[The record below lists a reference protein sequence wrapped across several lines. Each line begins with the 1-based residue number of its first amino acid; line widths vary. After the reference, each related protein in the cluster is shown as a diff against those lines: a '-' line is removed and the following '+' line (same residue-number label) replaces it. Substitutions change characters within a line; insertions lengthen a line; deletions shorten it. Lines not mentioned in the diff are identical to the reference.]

1 MSKAE
6 ALGYVSSFVVE
17 HHFTGFGQI
26 SATLNSIDVGRRA
39 HQDVAARYRRDHLAL
54 AQPVLL
60 AEQIATMDLLS
71 GGRIDFGIGQGYRH
85 NEFAGFCIPME
96 EADQRF
102 DECLEVMLK
111 AWTSDRPWSHRGK
124 YFQFDNVVV
133 EPPTAQKPHPPL
145 WMGAG
150 RPQSIKKVAELGY
163 NLLLDQFASIE
174 QIGERIALFKAEVE
188 ARGRRFDPTQVAVT
202 RSVNVVKTAAE
213 RQKALETRMAAR
225 ERVHNLAQR
234 PDGQN
239 NSTIMTYAHTL
250 EAAEAGALYG
260 TPDEI
265 AVKLQRLRDLGPSTC
280 CSTARAGSRPCA
292 ASPRRCGPRSPG
304 SPAPLGIGEDGVAM
318 DRSDARATNAYWG
331 RDGIERTILDAL
343 AAAGKNTDTL
353 TVDDLAPADQFHSGG
368 KGATERLAR
377 MAQLRRVCGSS
388 TSAAGWAGPR
398 GPWRPS
404 TAVGSPWWI
413 SRNRT

>member
-1 MSKAE
+1 MRFGIFGSAQARRGVPDVDSGAGFKDFVEYNVQAE
-6 ALGYVSSFVVE
+6 ALGYQSSFVVE

-26 SATLNSIDVGRRA
+26 SATLNLLTWVG
-39 HQDVAARYRRDHLAL
+39 ARTRTLRLGTAVITLPWHN
-54 AQPVLL
+54 PVLL
-60 AEQIATMDLLS
+60 AEQVATMDLLS

-124 YFQFDNVVV
+124 YWQFDNVVV

-150 RPQSIKKVAELGY
+150 RPQSIKKVAALGY
-163 NLLLDQFASIE
+163 NLLLDQFAPIE
-174 QIGERIALFKAEVE
+174 QIGDRIALYKAEVE
-188 ARGRRFDPTQVAVT
+188 ALGRRFDPMTVAVT
-202 RSVNVVKTAAE
+202 RSVHVAMTAAE

-225 ERVHNLAQR
+225 ERVHHLAQR

-265 AVKLQRLRDLGPSTC
+265 AVKLQRLRDVGAEYILLNST
-280 CSTARAGSRPCA
+280 
-292 ASPRRCGPRSPG
+292 
-304 SPAPLGIGEDGVAM
+304 
-318 DRSDARATNAYWG
+318 
-331 RDGIERTILDAL
+331 
-343 AAAGKNTDTL
+343 
-353 TVDDLAPADQFHSGG
+353 GG
-368 KGATERLAR
+368 FET
-377 MAQLRRVCGSS
+377 LRRF
-388 TSAAGWAGPR
+388 AAEV
-398 GPWRPS
+398 RPAFAAEP
-404 TAVGSPWWI
+404 AV
-413 SRNRT
+413 R